1 MIKVITLRIINEN
14 NNHEETAERE
24 ILCRVSAKKVNN
36 GSFIASVPYYVK
48 IATFELSGDSSIF
61 IRPCEMYDTFK
72 NIVDIV
78 SFGASALKV
87 ETGNVYSERFESE
100 LLKIAS
106 VMKIPVSDI
115 IVEEI

>member
-1 MIKVITLRIINEN
+1 MITLRIINEN
-14 NNHEETAERE
+14 NSHEETPERE
-24 ILCRVSAKKVNN
+24 ILCKVSVKKVNN
-36 GSFIASVPYYVK
+36 ASFVASRPYYVK
-48 IATFELSGDSSIF
+48 IATFELSGNSSSS

-87 ETGNVYSERFESE
+87 ETSNVYSERFESE
-100 LLKIAS
+100 LLKLAS
-106 VMKIPVSDI
+106 IMKIPVSDI